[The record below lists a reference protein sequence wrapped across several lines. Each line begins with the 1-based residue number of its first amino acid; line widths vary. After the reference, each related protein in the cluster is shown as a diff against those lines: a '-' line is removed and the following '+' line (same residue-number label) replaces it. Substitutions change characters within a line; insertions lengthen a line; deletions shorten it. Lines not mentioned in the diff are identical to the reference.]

1 MNKQFERIILE
12 DIDSFNFLDPN
23 CFKKET
29 KRSKKESKKECDK
42 KRPECKNDSELTK
55 AEAEDKEFEPVFKNA
70 KNAVDLR
77 RYLQY
82 SNAGNE

>member
-1 MNKQFERIILE
+1 MNKHFKRIILE
-12 DIDSFNFLDPN
+12 DIDSFNYLDPN
-23 CFKKET
+23 CFKKCSSDD
-29 KRSKKESKKECDK
+29 SKKSDK
-42 KRPECKNDSELTK
+42 KRPECKNDSEMTK
-55 AEAEDKEFEPVFKNA
+55 DEADDKELEPIFKNA